1 MIYKEA
7 NPTNFLETREEFRR
21 ELHRLNQ
28 LEAKLM
34 TIFEATDA
42 ADLEHHLLL
51 ARGTKNHPANTMIE
65 LFNQQNTI
73 FDRASLKMD
82 CASLLQRNRVEAQQQ
97 ALNQDLALVEC

>member
-1 MIYKEA
+1 VIYKEA
-7 NPTNFLETREEFRR
+7 NPTNFLECREEFRR

-51 ARGTKNHPANTMIE
+51 ARGTKNHPAGTMIE

-73 FDRASLKMD
+73 FDMATIKME
-82 CASLLQRNRVEAQQQ
+82 CAEMLQRRRVEAQQK
-97 ALNQDLALVEC
+97 ALEKDLAAVDC

>member
-1 MIYKEA
+1 MVYKEA
-7 NPTNFLETREEFRR
+7 CPTNYLETREEFRR

-34 TIFEATDA
+34 AIFEATDA

-51 ARGTKNHPANTMIE
+51 ARGTKNHPAGTMIE

-82 CASLLQRNRVEAQQQ
+82 CALMLQRNRVEAQQK

>member
-34 TIFEATDA
+34 AIFKATDA

-51 ARGTKNHPANTMIE
+51 ARGTKNHPAGSLIG

-73 FDRASLKMD
+73 FDRATIKLE
-82 CASLLQRNRVEAQQQ
+82 CAELLQRNRVEAQQK
-97 ALNQDLALVEC
+97 ALNQDLALIEC

>member
-1 MIYKEA
+1 VIYKEA

-51 ARGTKNHPANTMIE
+51 ARGTKNHPASTMIE

-82 CASLLQRNRVEAQQQ
+82 CALLLQRNRVEAQQQ
-97 ALNQDLALVEC
+97 ALNKDLALVEC